1 MRRCRVQRVEYEQ
14 GRGAAVLDVRLDF
27 EYAHGHIRGAV
38 NIPASQVM
46 DRLDEVPRG
55 HPVLVV
61 CNHGNRSSVVA
72 DQLEALGY
80 DAYLVDGGLS
90 EWRSS
95 GRPLVGGF
103 EPG

>member
-14 GRGAAVLDVRLDF
+14 ALGAMVLDVRMDF

-46 DRLDEVPRG
+46 DRLDEVPRE

-72 DQLEALGY
+72 DRLEGLGY
-80 DAYLVDGGLS
+80 VACLVDGGLS
-90 EWRSS
+90 AWQES
-95 GRPLVGGF
+95 GRRLVKGF